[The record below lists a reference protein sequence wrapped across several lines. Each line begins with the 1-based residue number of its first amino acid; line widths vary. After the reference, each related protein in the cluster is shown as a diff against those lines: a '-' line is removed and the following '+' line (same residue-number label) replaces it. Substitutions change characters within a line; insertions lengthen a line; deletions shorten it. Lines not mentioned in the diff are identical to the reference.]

1 MATRLRL
8 MSLVDRA
15 FVVRLL
21 LLTLLA
27 SLLIV
32 ADGYALVMLSDR
44 LGVYLALA
52 VVASTGLIGLFFL
65 INSILTTLAETRARI
80 REGAFPRRPFARLAA
95 LFIAAGLILV
105 PGLVTDIIGLLIYLP
120 PFRLGF
126 GLLLVRPLDRQLW
139 QIYEHVKLEE
149 ASSL

>member
-1 MATRLRL
+1 

-27 SLLIV
+27 SLLII

-65 INSILTTLAETRARI
+65 INSILTTLSETRARI
-80 REGAFPRRPFARLAA
+80 RAGGFPRRPFARLAA
-95 LFIAAGLILV
+95 LFISAGLILL
-105 PGLVTDIIGLLIYLP
+105 PGLVTDLLGLLIYLP
-120 PFRLGF
+120 PFRLGV